1 MRIPLEFYNYL
12 RDTIRISDIVK
23 QRLVLARKGNEYLG
37 ICPFHDEKT
46 PSFTVNDVKRFYHCF
61 GCSAHGD
68 VIKFV
73 SETNGISYKE
83 AAIKIANDSGIE
95 LPKMSATQ
103 EQKYEEADQIYNILN
118 LATEFF
124 QSNLDK
130 HTIEYL
136 KKREVT
142 LNSIESFSIGFA
154 PGGGLLEKFF
164 REKSVPL
171 KDLLKSGL
179 FGKKEDGRIYEAFSK
194 RIMFPIHNIYNKVVG
209 FGGRAVG
216 DTMPKYINSLETLVF
231 KKSEVMYGENIATSQ
246 SYKDNYS
253 IIVEGYMDVIALHQA
268 GFKQAVASL
277 GTSVTEKH
285 IQKLWRSADE
295 VVACL
300 DGDSAGIRAS
310 GRLIN
315 MVLPQIS
322 ADKFVSFIKIPEG
335 IDPDDLIKN
344 KGVNAFRS
352 LLDGR
357 IRLSEMIW
365 KLEFNGKSFRTAE
378 SKALLEKKLNEYSLQ
393 IQDNSLKGNFRRY
406 FKDMIWNNL
415 IRKKSKKE
423 SVLGNSEKLF
433 DPKKYSEIEY
443 MENAIC
449 SFILKFPNSMRNL
462 DYDIQLQDAD
472 LDEFKNWII
481 DLVKEYEYVDI
492 VLIADKVKNTRF
504 YDSFLVL
511 SFSDILFLDYAFV
524 NNESAERERVFEWLH
539 KKHYL
544 LLLKKEYV
552 NVLNSSAYDEQSKT
566 MSYLE
571 EIRRVTKE
579 LDNLVDNFVNIS

>member
-1 MRIPLEFYNYL
+1 MIIPLEFYTHL

-23 QRLVLARKGNEYLG
+23 QRLVLSRKGNEYLG

-46 PSFTVNDVKRFYHCF
+46 PSFTVNDAKRFYHCF

-73 SETNGISYKE
+73 SETTGISYKE
-83 AAIKIANDSGIE
+83 AAIKIANDNGIE
-95 LPKMSATQ
+95 LPKMSAVQ

-124 QSNLDK
+124 QNNIDNP
-130 HTIEYL
+130 TIEYL
-136 KKREVT
+136 KKRGVK
-142 LNSIESFSIGFA
+142 LNSIKSFSIGFA

-164 REKSVPL
+164 REKSIPL

-179 FGKKEDGRIYEAFSK
+179 FGKKEDGRIYEVFSK
-194 RIMFPIHNIYNKVVG
+194 RIMFPIYNVYNKVVG
-209 FGGRAVG
+209 FGGRALG
-216 DTMPKYINSLETLVF
+216 DAMPKYINSPETLVF
-231 KKSEVMYGENIATSQ
+231 KKSEVMYGENVATSQ

-295 VVACL
+295 VIACL
-300 DGDSAGIRAS
+300 DGDNAGIRAS

-315 MVLPQIS
+315 MVLPQVS
-322 ADKFVSFIKIPEG
+322 ASKVVSFIEIPKG
-335 IDPDDLIKN
+335 IDPDDLIKD
-344 KGVNAFRS
+344 KGANAFKA
-352 LLDGR
+352 LLDRR
-357 IRLSEMIW
+357 IGLSEMIW

-378 SKALLEKKLNEYSLQ
+378 SKALLEKKLNEYSSQ

-415 IRKKSKKE
+415 IRKKSNKE
-423 SVLGNSEKLF
+423 SALGNSEKLF

-449 SFILKFPNSMRNL
+449 SFILKFPNLMRNL

-472 LDEFKNWII
+472 LEEFKNWII
-481 DLVKEYEYVDI
+481 DLVKEHEYVDI
-492 VLIADKVKNTRF
+492 GLIADKVKNTRF

-511 SFSDILFLDYAFV
+511 SSSDILFLDYAFI
-524 NNESAERERVFEWLH
+524 NDENAERERVFEWLH

-552 NVLNSSAYDEQSKT
+552 NVLNSSTYDEQSKT

>member
-1 MRIPLEFYNYL
+1 MRIPLEFYNHL
-12 RDTIRISDIVK
+12 RNTIRISDVVR
-23 QRLVLARKGNEYLG
+23 QRLVLTRKGNEYLG

-68 VIKFV
+68 VIRFV

-83 AAIKIANDSGIE
+83 AAIKVANDNGIE
-95 LPKMSATQ
+95 LPKMSAAQ
-103 EQKYEEADQIYNILN
+103 EQKYEETDQIYNILN
-118 LATEFF
+118 LAAEFF
-124 QSNLDK
+124 QSNVDK
-130 HTIEYL
+130 PTIEYL
-136 KKREVT
+136 KKRGVT
-142 LNSIESFSIGFA
+142 SNSIESFSIGFA

-164 REKSVPL
+164 QQKSIPL

-179 FGKKEDGRIYEAFSK
+179 FGKKEDGRIYEVFNR
-194 RIMFPIHNIYNKVVG
+194 RIMFPIRNVYNKVVG
-209 FGGRAVG
+209 FGGRAVL
-216 DTMPKYINSLETLVF
+216 DAMPKYINSPETMVF
-231 KKSEVMYGENIATSQ
+231 KKSEVMYGENVATGQ

-295 VVACL
+295 IVACL
-300 DGDSAGIRAS
+300 DGDSAGVRAS

-315 MVLPQIS
+315 MSLPQIS
-322 ADKFVSFIKIPEG
+322 ADKIMSFIEVPKE

-344 KGVNAFRS
+344 KGANAFKL
-352 LLDGR
+352 LLDSR
-357 IRLSEMIW
+357 IGLSEMIW
-365 KLEFNGKSFRTAE
+365 KMEFKGKSFRTAE
-378 SKALLEKKLNEYSLQ
+378 SKSLLEKKLNEYSFQ
-393 IQDNSLKGNFRRY
+393 IQDDSLKANFRRY

-423 SVLGNSEKLF
+423 SVSGNSDKLF
-433 DPKKYSEIEY
+433 DSKKYSEIEY

-449 SFILKFPNSMRNL
+449 SFIIKFPDLMRNL
-462 DYDIQLQDAD
+462 DHNIQFQDAD
-472 LDEFKNWII
+472 LDEFKNWIV
-481 DLVKEYEYVDI
+481 DLVRDHDNVDKD
-492 VLIADKVKNTRF
+492 LIANKVKNTRF
-504 YDSFLVL
+504 YDRFLVL
-511 SFSDILFLDYAFV
+511 SPSDILFIDYAFL
-524 NNESAERERVFEWLH
+524 NDESIDREQVFEWLH

-544 LLLKKEYV
+544 LLLKNEYV

-579 LDNLVDNFVNIS
+579 LDNLSDNFINNQ

>member
-1 MRIPLEFYNYL
+1 MRIPLEFYNHL
-12 RDTIRISDIVK
+12 RNTIRISDIVR
-23 QRLVLARKGNEYLG
+23 QRLVLIRKGNEYLG

-46 PSFTVNDVKRFYHCF
+46 PSFTVNDAKRFYHCF

-83 AAIKIANDSGIE
+83 AAIKIANDNGIE
-95 LPKMSATQ
+95 LPKMSAAQ

-118 LATEFF
+118 LAAKFF
-124 QSNLDK
+124 QNNIDQP
-130 HTIEYL
+130 TIEYL
-136 KKREVT
+136 KKRRVT
-142 LNSIESFSIGFA
+142 TNSIESFSIGFA
-154 PGGGLLEKFF
+154 PGGGSLEKFF
-164 REKSVPL
+164 QEKSIPL

-179 FGKKEDGRIYEAFSK
+179 FGKKEDGRIYEVFSK
-194 RIMFPIHNIYNKVVG
+194 RIMFPIRNVYNKVVG

-216 DTMPKYINSLETLVF
+216 DAMPKYINSPETMVF
-231 KKSEVMYGENIATSQ
+231 KKSEVMYGENIATGQ

-295 VVACL
+295 VIACL
-300 DGDSAGIRAS
+300 DGDSAGVRAS

-315 MVLPQIS
+315 MALPQIS
-322 ADKFVSFIKIPEG
+322 ADKIMSFIEIPKG
-335 IDPDDLIKN
+335 LDPDDLVKD
-344 KGVNAFRS
+344 KGANAFKS
-352 LLDGR
+352 LLDRR
-357 IRLSEMIW
+357 ISLSEMIW
-365 KLEFNGKSFRTAE
+365 KMEFKGKSFRTAE
-378 SKALLEKKLNEYSLQ
+378 SKSLLEKKLTEYTFQ
-393 IQDNSLKGNFRRY
+393 IQDDLLKANFRRY

-415 IRKKSKKE
+415 IRKKSNKE
-423 SVLGNSEKLF
+423 SVSGNSDKLF
-433 DPKKYSEIEY
+433 DSKKYSEIEY

-449 SFILKFPNSMRNL
+449 AFMIKFPNLMRNL
-462 DYDIQLQDAD
+462 DHNIQFQDTD
-472 LDEFKNWII
+472 LDEFKNWIV
-481 DLVKEYEYVDI
+481 DLVKDHEDI
-492 VLIADKVKNTRF
+492 DMDLIANKVKNTRF

-511 SFSDILFLDYAFV
+511 SSSDILFLDYAFL
-524 NNESAERERVFEWLH
+524 NDESIDRAQVFEWLH

-544 LLLKKEYV
+544 LLLKNEYV

-579 LDNLVDNFVNIS
+579 LDNLSDNFIDNQ